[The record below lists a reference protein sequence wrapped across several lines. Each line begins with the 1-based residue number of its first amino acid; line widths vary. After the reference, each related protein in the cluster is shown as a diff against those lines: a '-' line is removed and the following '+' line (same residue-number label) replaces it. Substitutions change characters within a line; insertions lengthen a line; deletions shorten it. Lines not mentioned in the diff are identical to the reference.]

1 MTYNLTP
8 VEKVLGQ
15 LEDYSE
21 RNGEF
26 RARCPAHNGKSDNSL
41 SIEEGDDGRA
51 LLSCHAGC
59 GLKEIVNALGLE
71 MVDLFN
77 HNGHPAP
84 SAKKAKKANKV
95 SEASKEKA
103 LTFDELP
110 DGTYWEFESPSG
122 EVIYMQ
128 RHKGAYYRRV
138 GEDQWVTY
146 KGVLDDIAQIPY
158 RLPELIDGVRTGQT
172 IYHLEGPKDVETA
185 RETLGVVA
193 TTSGSV
199 TSWRPEFRSHYIGA
213 NVVIVPDNDDEGR
226 AYAETVARDLSRVAK
241 SVKIL
246 HLPDL
251 DHKGDLTDWLDSGH
265 TKEEF
270 FRIAEE
276 APLYDPEQE
285 DPWPEPRE
293 LDTSLP
299 SVADLRESMLP
310 GSLSEWVFDAAERM
324 ERVPP
329 DFVAVDAVVALASL
343 IGRKIAIRPRRH
355 DDWTVVP
362 NLWGA
367 TVGRPSTMKSPAQK
381 AALKPLFRLSAKAT
395 EAFQQAEENW
405 KTITRKIEAA
415 DEKALKGELETAA
428 RDAAKKNNGNRE
440 AVNAVAEKLK
450 NMEREPEPVHK
461 RYDTN
466 DTTIEKLTELLRD
479 NPNGL
484 LLHRDELMGWLR
496 TLDKAGHENDRAFFL
511 ETWSGDQSYKTD
523 RIERGFIYAPAV
535 CLSILGGIQPGPL
548 ERYVRDALE
557 EAEKADGLLQRF
569 QVVVWPDARPY
580 RRVDRAPNL
589 EAAER
594 ANTVFEA
601 LDRFNASE
609 FGAVEEEGEIP
620 YVRLS
625 PKAQEI
631 FDAWR
636 DEFEPEYLS
645 GDYPA
650 ALEAHFAKYRSL
662 FASLALIFEVISY
675 VDGESKGHAISERS
689 AWRAAAWCEYLE
701 SHAKRLYHP
710 ALMAPVMS
718 AAALLEKT
726 EDGAVEHRMTP
737 RLIVKKGWEGL
748 SSTDEVREAITILE
762 AHGWVRLVQVK
773 PRGGGRP
780 SEQLFIHPSLRTDN

>member
-1 MTYNLTP
+1 MMDDLTP
-8 VEKVLGQ
+8 VKKVLGR
-15 LEDYSE
+15 LDDYSE

-26 RARCPAHNGKSDNSL
+26 RSRCPAHNGESDNSL
-41 SIEEGDDGRA
+41 SIKEGDDGRA
-51 LLSCHAGC
+51 LLTCHASC
-59 GLKEIVNALGLE
+59 GLREIVGALGLE
-71 MVDLFN
+71 VVDLFN
-77 HNGHPAP
+77 HNGRPTSP
-84 SAKKAKKANKV
+84 AKKAKKGKD
-95 SEASKEKA
+95 EEGP

-110 DGTYWEFESPSG
+110 DGEYYEFTSPAG
-122 EVIYMQ
+122 DVIYMQ
-128 RHKGAYYRRV
+128 LHKGAYYRKV
-138 GEDQWVTY
+138 GENLWK
-146 KGVLDDIAQIPY
+146 KGLGDVPRVLY
-158 RLPELIDGVRTGQT
+158 NLHELVDGVRAGET
-172 IYHLEGPKDVETA
+172 ILHLEGCKDVETA
-185 RETLGVVA
+185 RERLGVVA
-193 TTSGSV
+193 TTSGS
-199 TSWRPEFRSHYIGA
+199 TSSWRAEFRSHYIGA
-213 NVVIVPDNDDEGR
+213 DVVIVPDNDKPGR
-226 AYAETVARDLSRVAK
+226 KYAEAVAQDIAPVAN
-241 SVKIL
+241 SVRIV

-251 DHKGDLTDWLDSGH
+251 REAEDLTDWLDAGH
-265 TKEEF
+265 DTEEF
-270 FRIAEE
+270 FAAVESTQ
-276 APLYDPEQE
+276 AYAPEQE
-285 DPWPEPRE
+285 EPWPQPRE
-293 LDTSLP
+293 LDTRLP

-329 DFVAVDAVVALASL
+329 DFVAVDAIVALASL

-395 EAFQQAEENW
+395 EAFQEAEEHW
-405 KTITRKIEAA
+405 KTVTRKIEAA
-415 DEKALKGELETAA
+415 DEKTLKGELEAAA
-428 RDAAKKNNGNRE
+428 RDAAKKNNGNRQ
-440 AVNAVAEKLK
+440 AVNEVAKKLK
-450 NMEREPEPVHK
+450 NMDHEPEPIHK

-496 TLDKAGHENDRAFFL
+496 TLDKTGHENDRAFFL

-580 RRVDRAPNL
+580 RRVDKAPNL
-589 EAAER
+589 GAAEK
-594 ANTVFEA
+594 ANAIFEA
-601 LDRFNASE
+601 LDAFGARE
-609 FGAVEEEGEIP
+609 FGAIEEEGEVP
-620 YVRLS
+620 YVRFS
-625 PKAQEI
+625 TRAQEI
-631 FDAWR
+631 FDDWR

-645 GDYPA
+645 GGYPA

-675 VDGESKGHAISERS
+675 VDGQSSGYAVSERS

-718 AAALLEKT
+718 AAALLEKI

-737 RLIVKKGWEGL
+737 RLIVKKGWESL
-748 SSTDEVREAITILE
+748 SQADEVKEAISILE
-762 AHGWVRLVQVK
+762 AHRWVRLVQVK
-773 PRGGGRP
+773 PQGGGRP
-780 SEQLFIHPSLRTDN
+780 SEQLLIHPSLRGDN